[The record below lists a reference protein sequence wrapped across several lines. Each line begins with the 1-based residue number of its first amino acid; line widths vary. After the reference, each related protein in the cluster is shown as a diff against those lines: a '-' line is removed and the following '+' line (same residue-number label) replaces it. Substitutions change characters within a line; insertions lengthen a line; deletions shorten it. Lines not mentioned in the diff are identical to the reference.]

1 MSYNEHVN
9 IKPIHYTRG
18 RGMDSNRR
26 HGINGPREMRS
37 FGYLPQHNR
46 SKKSVGMTIQSYKT
60 YTDKF
65 DLYNYNHNRFVI
77 IIVHYRELGS
87 LSALRFKSYLIYF
100 FNKQVSNIKS
110 TFYIRVVTGN
120 GTFISILSQEY

>member
-18 RGMDSNRR
+18 IWMDSNRR
-26 HGINGPREMRS
+26 HGIYGPREMRS

-77 IIVHYRELGS
+77 
-87 LSALRFKSYLIYF
+87 
-100 FNKQVSNIKS
+100 
-110 TFYIRVVTGN
+110 
-120 GTFISILSQEY
+120 

>member
-18 RGMDSNRR
+18 IWMDSNRR

-37 FGYLPQHNR
+37 FGYLPQQNR

-77 IIVHYRELGS
+77 
-87 LSALRFKSYLIYF
+87 
-100 FNKQVSNIKS
+100 
-110 TFYIRVVTGN
+110 
-120 GTFISILSQEY
+120 